1 MVLLNMQWLA
11 NFRTLKHCAMVIS
24 TAYYGWGAK
33 DTVSQVT
40 SFLGINV
47 TRTTRDSFF
56 KRLTSNRVESF
67 CLLLMS
73 RRSGLM
79 VWDNFQR
86 GQNQKLR
93 EQRGGKYI
101 MDRVK
106 SMKHNLMSASIPD
119 EQENVEESEWVS
131 YMQELRLDYYN

>member
-1 MVLLNMQWLA
+1 MD
-11 NFRTLKHCAMVIS
+11 
-24 TAYYGWGAK
+24 GGK